1 MCVHVYVQYKLLKLE
16 KLLELFNFHQKHVK
30 YIMYKFSYYS
40 LWNSDLFPLSINQ
53 TYHNFIFHMND
64 FVFLNDK

>member
-30 YIMYKFSYYS
+30 YDLDIFSEH
-40 LWNSDLFPLSINQ
+40 LS
-53 TYHNFIFHMND
+53 
-64 FVFLNDK
+64 K